1 MSFLIKQHKII
12 HKPPLHLCSSGIE
25 LMNAAA
31 LLLLLLLNLLLVGRQ
46 ERLKRSEMV
55 WRLKGIISQLSGK
68 LCLLTNAW
76 KHENRGHV
84 SSERGSLSICFTL
97 TLVPTQDQV
106 SGWSLSV
113 DKMT

>member
-1 MSFLIKQHKII
+1 MSFLIKQHKITP
-12 HKPPLHLCSSGIE
+12 KPPLDLSSSGIE

-68 LCLLTNAW
+68 SRLLTNLPGNVTESW
-76 KHENRGHV
+76 HMCPLKV
-84 SSERGSLSICFTL
+84 
-97 TLVPTQDQV
+97 
-106 SGWSLSV
+106 
-113 DKMT
+113 